1 MLLGGLCEVA
11 HSTDG
16 DDGDDGAGG
25 NDGDDGDDGGDRFM
39 AVMAMMALMA
49 MRALMAMMAMV
60 AIVAMTAIMQPSAIY
75 VTHENLRGSPDSTNS
90 RQQPH
95 CAAIKRSRRTTR
107 QRAKVT
113 CAPPCREGGLAAVFV
128 ISTMQK

>member
-1 MLLGGLCEVA
+1 MYRAKWPLRTV
-11 HSTDG
+11 G

-25 NDGDDGDDGGDRFM
+25 DDGDDGDDGDHGDDRFM

-107 QRAKVT
+107 QRAKFNFDD
-113 CAPPCREGGLAAVFV
+113 LKKNM
-128 ISTMQK
+128 SY